1 MDNSKGTSSN
11 LLQDVIMV
19 IDALL
24 GLDVH
29 RLRNILGIDV
39 ENELVI
45 VLDLA
50 LLASDLL
57 ASVRINW
64 RKKDACR
71 QLIQRVSALTHY
83 QKIAI
88 YNFIS

>member
-1 MDNSKGTSSN
+1 
-11 LLQDVIMV
+11 MV

-64 RKKDACR
+64 KKKDAC
-71 QLIQRVSALTHY
+71 
-83 QKIAI
+83 
-88 YNFIS
+88 

>member
-11 LLQDVIMV
+11 LLQDVIV
-19 IDALL
+19 IIDTLL
-24 GLDVH
+24 SLDVH

-64 RKKDACR
+64 RKKDACK
-71 QLIQRVSALTHY
+71 QRVSALTHY

-88 YNFIS
+88 YNFIY